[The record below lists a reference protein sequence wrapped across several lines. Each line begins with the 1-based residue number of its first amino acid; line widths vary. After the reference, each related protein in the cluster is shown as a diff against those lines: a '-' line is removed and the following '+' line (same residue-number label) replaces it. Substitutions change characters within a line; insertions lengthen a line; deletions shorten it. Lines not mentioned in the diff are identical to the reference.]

1 MKEALHQ
8 CILDKFFQ
16 LTLKYRNDVLCPK
29 FEESLDDDISP
40 LETTEE
46 QIIRYVAGYILY
58 GVGNSVRSRGSGNGI
73 AVVKV
78 LTLSLSLS
86 LAWPFNA

>member
-8 CILDKFFQ
+8 CILDKFSQ

-46 QIIRYVAGYILY
+46 QIMRYVAGYILY
-58 GVGNSVRSRGSGNGI
+58 GFGFGVGDQVMG
-73 AVVKV
+73 
-78 LTLSLSLS
+78 
-86 LAWPFNA
+86 